1 MIGFRTD
8 TRWLRAFAMLLG
20 LALLAAGCATDDTDP
35 DTAAGD
41 ADQATASADD
51 GPVAESDAPAGEGLL
66 GELQESGSIRIGIA
80 NEVPYGFED
89 EDGNVTGEAPE
100 VARVVLEELGI
111 TEVEAVIVDF
121 GALIPGLQA
130 DRFDMIAAGMFINA
144 ERAQQIIF
152 SDPDYCVSNSFAVAD
167 GNPMDISDFQSVIDS
182 GASVAVLSG
191 AVDEGYAVDSG
202 VPEDQIDRYS
212 DVNAQY
218 DALSAGRVD
227 AVSGTSLTVNT
238 QTDTRSGMEATESFF
253 PVIDGV
259 EQIGCGGFGF
269 SDQELRDAFNE
280 VLKERQADGTVE
292 EIVTSFGFS
301 TADVETAA
309 GLTVADLT
317 GE

>member
-1 MIGFRTD
+1 MMALAAG
-8 TRWLRAFAMLLG
+8 LL
-20 LALLAAGCATDDTDP
+20 LLAAACGD
-35 DTAAGD
+35 GD
-41 ADQATASADD
+41 ADDVEAAVDDIADAADD
-51 GPVAESDAPAGEGLL
+51 AADGDDAPAGDGVL

-80 NEVPYGFED
+80 NEVPYGYED

-111 TEVEAVIVDF
+111 TDVEAVIVDF

-144 ERAQQIIF
+144 ERAQEIIF
-152 SDPDYCVSNSFAVAD
+152 SDPDYCVSNSFAVAE
-167 GNPMDISDFQSVIDS
+167 GNPMEISDFQSIIDS
-182 GASVAVLSG
+182 GATVAVLSG

-202 VPEDQIDRYS
+202 VPDDQIDRYA

-218 DALSAGRVD
+218 DALAAGRVD

-238 QTDTRSGMEATESFF
+238 QTETREGMDATESFF

-269 SDQELRDAFNE
+269 ADQEFRDAFND
-280 VLKERQADGTVE
+280 VLKERQADGTVA
-292 EIVTSFGFS
+292 EIVTGFGFS
-301 TADVETAA
+301 DADVETAA